1 MSFVSILGSG
11 NVGANTAFFIA
22 EKGVTDVVLVDVQ
35 AGLAAGKSLDMMEA
49 APIRKYRNRLTGA
62 DSIEAIKGAE
72 TVIIA
77 AGAGRRPGMKREE
90 LYGRNAGLIRELAA
104 AVPRLAP
111 DSAVVVAT
119 EPVDPLTTLFARESG
134 MDRRQVMGLG
144 CLLDCTRLR
153 WLVARELAVS
163 MENVSALI
171 IGRHSEDM
179 IGLPRCCGVSGVPLP
194 QLLPAPRIAELLAE
208 TARAGDLIVE
218 MAQRASAYYAPSAA
232 AAELAD
238 SIHMDLRRIFPVSL
252 VLAGEYGLEG
262 AALSLPAVIG
272 RGGIARVLAPALT
285 PDERERLARSAAE
298 VRRIVEGGAA

>member
-1 MSFVSILGSG
+1 MSFVGIVGSG

-22 EKGVTDVVLVDVQ
+22 EKGITDVVLVDTQ
-35 AGLAAGKSLDMMEA
+35 AGLATGKSLDMMEA

-62 DSIEAIKGAE
+62 DSLDAIRGAE
-72 TVIIA
+72 TVVLA

-90 LYGRNAGLIRELAA
+90 LYGRNRELIRELAA

-111 DSAVVVAT
+111 DSTVILAT
-119 EPVDPLTTLFARESG
+119 EPVDPLTTLFVRESG
-134 MDRRQVMGLG
+134 MDRLRVLGLG
-144 CLLDCTRLR
+144 CLLDSTRLR

-163 MENVSALI
+163 MENVSALV
-171 IGRHSEDM
+171 IGRHSADM

-194 QLLPAPRIAELLAE
+194 ALLPAARIAELLEE

-232 AAELAD
+232 AAELVD

-252 VLAGEYGLEG
+252 LLAGEYGLAG
-262 AALSLPAVIG
+262 AALSLPAVVG
-272 RGGIARVLAPALT
+272 RRGVARVLTPALT
-285 PDERERLARSAAE
+285 PGEQQRLALSAE
-298 VRRIVEGGAA
+298 RVRQTVEGGTA